1 MAGVEIG
8 HAFAAVTVLAAELG
22 GADFVQKP
30 NADAGALP
38 LRQDHQSTRSH
49 GVADLGILL
58 SRIKILGT
66 SWAQLVTIFKK
77 PICRSPSRGYFVAC
91 TEAEKQEALHYLD
104 SVLTEVGDRRRALA
118 ETDPLERQ
126 ERLF

>member
-30 NADAGALP
+30 NADALP
-38 LRQDHQSTRSH
+38 LRRDHQSTRSH
-49 GVADLGILL
+49 RVADLDILL
-58 SRIKILGT
+58 SRIGILGT

-77 PICRSPSRGYFVAC
+77 PICTSPSRGCFVAR